1 MYNIQSHVREHGP
14 VPIEKKPFDV
24 LDALALTQLVYMP
37 MEGLID
43 DGGKT
48 TVRKLWYFL
57 SLKYLDAFPTFY
69 PRKCYYFTQT
79 CAASARFAQ
88 LKISQ
93 YVNHIDPDQELQF
106 CACTF
111 ALPDGSHFISFRGTD
126 MSLVGWK
133 EDLNMSFMT
142 VPAQRMAVDYVARAA
157 KAFRG
162 PLLMGGHSKGGNLA
176 LYAAS
181 HSTAAVRKR
190 IRQVYSF
197 DGQGVDKATLDSAG
211 YKDIQDRIQSW
222 VPQSSVVGMLL
233 CYHPNY
239 NVVKSTAIGLLQHDA
254 FTWLIKDGTFE
265 QLSELNFSSRVS
277 AEAFRRWLDQH
288 SAEERR
294 FMAEVIIQV
303 VSGIGTDTIAPI
315 YQDLKGSS
323 LKMFSAF
330 NKLDLETRTR
340 ATLLF
345 TSLVSTEAGYAVRK
359 LLANA
364 LRMQADPKS
373 RDDEAPSLT

>member
-1 MYNIQSHVREHGP
+1 
-14 VPIEKKPFDV
+14 
-24 LDALALTQLVYMP
+24 
-37 MEGLID
+37 
-43 DGGKT
+43 
-48 TVRKLWYFL
+48 
-57 SLKYLDAFPTFY
+57 
-69 PRKCYYFTQT
+69 
-79 CAASARFAQ
+79 
-88 LKISQ
+88 
-93 YVNHIDPDQELQF
+93 
-106 CACTF
+106 
-111 ALPDGSHFISFRGTD
+111 
-126 MSLVGWK
+126 
-133 EDLNMSFMT
+133 
-142 VPAQRMAVDYVARAA
+142 
-157 KAFRG
+157 
-162 PLLMGGHSKGGNLA
+162 
-176 LYAAS
+176 
-181 HSTAAVRKR
+181 
-190 IRQVYSF
+190 
-197 DGQGVDKATLDSAG
+197 
-211 YKDIQDRIQSW
+211 

-233 CYHPNY
+233 CYHQNY
-239 NVVKSTAIGLLQHDA
+239 NVVKRTAIGLLQHDA

-345 TSLVSTEAGYAVRK
+345 TSLLSTEAGYAVRK